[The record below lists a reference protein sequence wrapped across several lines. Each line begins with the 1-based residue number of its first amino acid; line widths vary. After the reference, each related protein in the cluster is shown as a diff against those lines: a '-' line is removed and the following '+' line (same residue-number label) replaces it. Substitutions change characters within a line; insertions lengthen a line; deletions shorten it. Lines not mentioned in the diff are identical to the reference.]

1 MTRTLRKPAVAALA
15 ALSLTLGACE
25 GMSTGEGVGTL
36 GGAAGGALL
45 GSQIGGG
52 TGRLAATAVGTLAGA
67 LAGRQLGRY
76 LQSGSEQETAAQA
89 EHTAISQNEPIQ
101 WTSPDTGKR
110 GTVEPVRT
118 YQSAGGQT
126 CREYQHTVYIEGRAE
141 RARGEA
147 CQQADGTWQ
156 IMS

>member
-1 MTRTLRKPAVAALA
+1 MTPRKSAIAVLA
-15 ALSLTLGACE
+15 ALSFSLGACE

-52 TGRLAATAVGTLAGA
+52 SGQLAATAVGTLAGA

-76 LQSGSEQETAAQA
+76 LQQGSEQETAAQA
-89 EHTAISQNEPIQ
+89 EQTAISQNEPIQ
-101 WTSPDTGKR
+101 WNSPDTGKR
-110 GTVEPVRT
+110 GTVEPIRT
-118 YQSAGGQT
+118 WQDESGRT

-141 RARGEA
+141 KARGEA
-147 CQQADGTWQ
+147 CQQADGSWR
-156 IMS
+156 IVS